1 MSAAEAVSAPDC
13 EPVLLVAVDSAAPGF
28 DRLYS
33 YSARGT
39 PAGTVRPGMRVAV
52 PFGKGNRRRIGMV
65 LKTENVSADA
75 DDGKVGGFMLK
86 PVAALLDAEPVLTDE
101 LLMLV
106 EWLHAHTFC
115 TWYDA
120 VRAVLPG
127 GMQIRLEERYLA
139 LEPPVGV
146 TLTQEED
153 NLLTMLRQAK
163 AKQEQE
169 AILSGDRRGEKKKL
183 LDALEEKG
191 CLLAVSEGRQLISDR
206 VDRLVR
212 LTAAFLA
219 DETAF
224 SATEKQLSA
233 VAVLREYGQLSVKE
247 CAYHAGVTNVVIKN
261 LVKAGIAEIVENEL
275 LRVPRDAEV
284 TVSTDDTV
292 LSPQQQ
298 AAYDAV
304 SAKIEADQPAAF
316 LLHGVT
322 GSGKTAVFEKLIAL
336 TLARGKQA
344 LLLIPEI
351 SLTPQVVQYFQS
363 RFGNR
368 VALIHSGLSL
378 SQRFDTDK
386 LIRRGEISL
395 VVGTRSAVFAPLP
408 DPGLIILDEEGE
420 RTYKSEQSPRFHA
433 AEVARARCKYH
444 NAVLLL
450 ASATPSLESR
460 YLAERGV
467 YQLLRMPERYN
478 QAPLPEVQIVDMN
491 EERMN
496 GNGSP
501 YSLALYDALRE
512 NIGRGEQSILLLNR
526 RGYHTLLQCTKCYEP
541 VYCPNCSVPMTYHK
555 ANGSLLCHYC
565 GHVQPPVTV
574 CPKCGNPQLRQMGFG
589 TQKLEESLQELL
601 PEARILRMD
610 ADTTMTRTAYETGFR
625 AFANGEYDILC
636 GTQMIGKG
644 LDFPNVTLVGVVS
657 VDKALFAG
665 DFRSYERTFSLVT
678 QVVGRGGR
686 GKSPG
691 RAILQTYMPEHYV
704 LRLAA
709 EQDYDRFYD
718 EEMAMRRTLM
728 FPPVCDLCVIGFSG
742 VWEEKVKAAADRFVA
757 IMKETLRTENLKL
770 PLRVLGPVEAGY
782 GRLNGK
788 YRRRLLLKCKDTAE
802 MRGFIRKLLADA
814 FADPAF
820 RGISVYADMNGDCGV

>member
-1 MSAAEAVSAPDC
+1 MTDQVKNGSAMP
-13 EPVLLVAVDSAAPGF
+13 LIIRVALDAAAFGY
-28 DRLYS
+28 DLLYS
-33 YSARGT
+33 YTAD
-39 PAGTVRPGMRVAV
+39 PQWAAQVAPGMRVAV
-52 PFGKGNRRRIGMV
+52 PFGRGNRRRLAMV
-65 LKTENVSADA
+65 LEVSDEPAEE
-75 DDGKVGGFMLK
+75 GVVLK
-86 PVAALLDAEPVLTDE
+86 PAAALLDQEPVLTEE

-106 EWLHAHTFC
+106 RWLHEYTFC

-127 GMQIRLEERYLA
+127 GLQLQLEERYLP

-146 TLTQEED
+146 KLTEKEH
-153 NLLTMLRQAK
+153 NLLSIMQLAK
-163 AKQEQE
+163 SQRERDALVRADGDSEKQK
-169 AILSGDRRGEKKKL
+169 I
-183 LDALEEKG
+183 LDALVQKG
-191 CLLAVSEGRQLISDR
+191 CLLAVSEGKQLIGDSTKKM
-206 VDRLVR
+206 VR
-212 LTAAFLA
+212 LSQSYLA

-224 SATEKQLSA
+224 RPTPKQAQA
-233 VAVLREYGQLSVKE
+233 VRILREHEALSVKE
-247 CAYHAGVTNVVIKN
+247 CAYFAAVGETVVQN
-261 LVKAGIAEIVENEL
+261 LVKSGIAEFYEAEL

-284 TVSTDDTV
+284 TVDPALTV
-292 LSPQQQ
+292 LSEEQQ

-304 SAKIEADQPAAF
+304 AAEILARHAAAF

-322 GSGKTAVFEKLIAL
+322 GSGKTAVFEQLISL
-336 TLARGKQA
+336 TLQQGRGV

-378 SQRFDTDK
+378 AQRLDTDK
-386 LIRRGEISL
+386 LIRRGEIQI
-395 VVGTRSAVFAPLP
+395 VIGTRSAVFAPLP
-408 DPGLIILDEEGE
+408 DVGLIILDEEGE
-420 RTYKSEQSPRFHA
+420 HSYKSEQSPRYHA
-433 AEVARARCKYH
+433 AEAAKARAKYH
-444 NAVLLL
+444 NAALVL

-467 YQLLRMPERYN
+467 YRLLKMTKRYN
-478 QAPLPEVQIVDMN
+478 QAPLPEVTIVDMN
-491 EERMN
+491 IERSE

-501 YSLALYDALRE
+501 FSIALSEALYE
-512 NIGRGEQSILLLNR
+512 NLQRGEQSILLLNR

-555 ANGSLLCHYC
+555 TNGSLLCHYC

-574 CPKCGNPQLRQMGFG
+574 CPKCGNDRLRQMGFG
-589 TQKLEESLQELL
+589 TQKLEEELQALL
-601 PEARILRMD
+601 PDAKILRMD

-625 AFANGEYDILC
+625 AFAKHEYDILC

-665 DFRSYERTFSLVT
+665 DYRSYERTFSLVT
-678 QVVGRGGR
+678 QVDGRGGR
-686 GKSPG
+686 GTRRG
-691 RAILQTYMPEHYV
+691 RAILQTHMPDHYV
-704 LRLAA
+704 LNLAA
-709 EQDYDRFYD
+709 AQDYDRFYT
-718 EEMAMRRTLM
+718 EELALRRALM

-742 VWEEKVKAAADRFVA
+742 IFEERVRIAAERFVEILA
-757 IMKETLRTENLKL
+757 DTVRQRNLRL

-788 YRRRLLLKCKDTAE
+788 YRRRVLLKCKNTAE
-802 MRGFIRKLLADA
+802 MRAFIRSLLEQAYADRA
-814 FADPAF
+814 FAN
-820 RGISVYADMNGDCGV
+820 ISLFADMNGDCGV

>member
-1 MSAAEAVSAPDC
+1 MSSAEAVSAPDC

-33 YSARGT
+33 YTARGEL
-39 PAGTVRPGMRVAV
+39 AGKVRPGMRAAV

-65 LKTENVSADA
+65 LKTENASAA
-75 DDGKVGGFMLK
+75 AEKGGFVLK

-106 EWLHAHTFC
+106 EWLHEHTFC

-146 TLTQEED
+146 TLTQEEN
-153 NLLTMLRQAK
+153 NLLTVLRQAK

-169 AILSGDRRGEKKKL
+169 ALLSRDRRGEKKKL
-183 LDALEEKG
+183 LDSLEQKG
-191 CLLAVSEGRQLISDR
+191 CLLALSEGRQLIGDKSE
-206 VDRLVR
+206 RLVR
-212 LTAAFLA
+212 LTAAFLE

-224 SATEKQLSA
+224 SATEKQLA
-233 VAVLREYGQLSVKE
+233 VVAVLRAYGQISVKE
-247 CAYHAGVTNVVIKN
+247 CAYHAGVTDVVIRN
-261 LVKAGIAEIVENEL
+261 LVKAGIAEIVESEL

-284 TVSTDDTV
+284 TVSPDETV

-298 AAYDAV
+298 AVYDAV
-304 SAKIEADQPAAF
+304 SERLDQRQAAAF

-322 GSGKTAVFEKLIAL
+322 GSGKTAVFEQLIAR
-336 TLARGKQA
+336 TLRAGRQA

-351 SLTPQVVQYFQS
+351 SLTPQVVQYFQT

-395 VVGTRSAVFAPLP
+395 VIGTRSAVFAPLP

-420 RTYKSEQSPRFHA
+420 RTYKSEQSPRYHA
-433 AEVARARCKYH
+433 AEVARARCRHH

-467 YQLLRMPERYN
+467 YQLLRMPERFN

-512 NIGRGEQSILLLNR
+512 NIERGEQSILLLNR
-526 RGYHTLLQCTKCYEP
+526 RGYHTLLQCAKCYEP
-541 VYCPNCSVPMTYHK
+541 VCCPNCSVPMTYHK
-555 ANGSLLCHYC
+555 ANNSLLCHYC
-565 GHVQPPVTV
+565 GHVQPPVQT
-574 CPKCGNPQLRQMGFG
+574 CPKCGHPQLRQMGFG
-589 TQKLEESLQELL
+589 TQKLEESLSELL
-601 PEARILRMD
+601 PQARILRMD
-610 ADTTMTRTAYETGFR
+610 ADTTMTRTAYEKGFR

-686 GKSPG
+686 GKHPG
-691 RAILQTYMPEHYV
+691 RAILQTYMPEHHV

-718 EEMAMRRTLM
+718 EEMAMRRALM

-742 VWEEKVKAAADRFVA
+742 VFEERVKAAADRFLE
-757 IMKETLRTENLKL
+757 IMVGVLKSEQIRL

-802 MRGFIRKLLADA
+802 MRVLIRRLLSDALAD
-814 FADPAF
+814 PVF
-820 RGISVYADMNGDCGV
+820 RGVSVYADMNGDCGV

>member
-1 MSAAEAVSAPDC
+1 MPLIIRVALDAAAFGYD
-13 EPVLLVAVDSAAPGF
+13 L
-28 DRLYS
+28 LYS
-33 YSARGT
+33 YTAD
-39 PAGTVRPGMRVAV
+39 PQWAAQVAPGMRVAV
-52 PFGKGNRRRIGMV
+52 PFGRGNRRRLAMV
-65 LKTENVSADA
+65 LEVSDEPAEE
-75 DDGKVGGFMLK
+75 GVVLK
-86 PVAALLDAEPVLTDE
+86 PAAALLDQEPVLTEE

-106 EWLHAHTFC
+106 RWLHEYTFC

-127 GMQIRLEERYLA
+127 GLQIQLEERYLP

-146 TLTQEED
+146 KLTEKEH
-153 NLLTMLRQAK
+153 NLLSIMQLAK
-163 AKQEQE
+163 SQRERDSLVRADGDSEKQK
-169 AILSGDRRGEKKKL
+169 I
-183 LDALEEKG
+183 LDALVQKG
-191 CLLAVSEGRQLISDR
+191 CLLAVSEGKQLIGDSTKKM
-206 VDRLVR
+206 VR
-212 LTAAFLA
+212 LSLSYLA

-224 SATEKQLSA
+224 RPTPKQAQA
-233 VAVLREYGQLSVKE
+233 VRILREHEALSVKE
-247 CAYHAGVTNVVIKN
+247 CAYFAAVGETVVQN
-261 LVKAGIAEIVENEL
+261 LVKSGIAEFYEAEL

-284 TVSTDDTV
+284 TVDPALTV
-292 LSPQQQ
+292 LSEEQQ

-304 SAKIEADQPAAF
+304 AAEILARHAAAF

-322 GSGKTAVFEKLIAL
+322 GSGKTAVFEQLISL
-336 TLARGKQA
+336 TLQQGRGV

-378 SQRFDTDK
+378 AQRLDTDK
-386 LIRRGEISL
+386 LIRRGEIQI
-395 VVGTRSAVFAPLP
+395 VIGTRSAVFAPLP
-408 DPGLIILDEEGE
+408 DVGLIILDEEGE
-420 RTYKSEQSPRFHA
+420 HSYKSEQSPRYHA
-433 AEVARARCKYH
+433 AEAAKARAKYH
-444 NAVLLL
+444 NAALVL

-467 YQLLRMPERYN
+467 YRLLKMTKRYN
-478 QAPLPEVQIVDMN
+478 QAPLPEVTIVDMN
-491 EERMN
+491 IERSE

-501 YSLALYDALRE
+501 FSIALSEALYE
-512 NIGRGEQSILLLNR
+512 NLQRGEQSILLLNR

-555 ANGSLLCHYC
+555 TNGSLLCHYC

-574 CPKCGNPQLRQMGFG
+574 CPKCGNDRLRQMGFG
-589 TQKLEESLQELL
+589 TQKLEEELQALL
-601 PEARILRMD
+601 PDAKILRMD

-625 AFANGEYDILC
+625 AFAKHEYDILC

-665 DFRSYERTFSLVT
+665 DYRSYERTFSLVT

-686 GKSPG
+686 GARRG
-691 RAILQTYMPEHYV
+691 RAILQTHMPDHYV
-704 LRLAA
+704 LNLAA
-709 EQDYDRFYD
+709 AQDYDRFYT
-718 EEMAMRRTLM
+718 EELALRRALM

-742 VWEEKVKAAADRFVA
+742 IFEERVRIAAERFVEILA
-757 IMKETLRTENLKL
+757 ETVRQRNLRL

-788 YRRRLLLKCKDTAE
+788 YRRRVLLKCKNTAE
-802 MRGFIRKLLADA
+802 MRAFIRSLLEQAYADRA
-814 FADPAF
+814 FAN
-820 RGISVYADMNGDCGV
+820 ISLFADMNGDCGV

>member
-1 MSAAEAVSAPDC
+1 MTDQVKNGSAMP
-13 EPVLLVAVDSAAPGF
+13 LIIRVALDAAAFGY
-28 DRLYS
+28 DLLYS
-33 YSARGT
+33 YTAD
-39 PAGTVRPGMRVAV
+39 PQWAAQVAPGMRVAV
-52 PFGKGNRRRIGMV
+52 PFGRGNRRRLAMV
-65 LKTENVSADA
+65 LEVSDEPAEE
-75 DDGKVGGFMLK
+75 GVVLK
-86 PVAALLDAEPVLTDE
+86 PAAALLDQEPVLTEE

-106 EWLHAHTFC
+106 RWLHEYTFC

-127 GMQIRLEERYLA
+127 GLQLQLEERYLP

-146 TLTQEED
+146 KLTEKEH
-153 NLLTMLRQAK
+153 NLLSIMQLAK
-163 AKQEQE
+163 SQRERDALVRADGDSEKQK
-169 AILSGDRRGEKKKL
+169 I
-183 LDALEEKG
+183 LDALVQKG
-191 CLLAVSEGRQLISDR
+191 CLLAVSEGKQLIGDSTKKM
-206 VDRLVR
+206 VR
-212 LTAAFLA
+212 LSQSYLA

-224 SATEKQLSA
+224 RPTPKQAQA
-233 VAVLREYGQLSVKE
+233 VRILREHEALSVKE
-247 CAYHAGVTNVVIKN
+247 CAYFAAVGETVVQN
-261 LVKAGIAEIVENEL
+261 LVKSGIAEFYEAEL

-284 TVSTDDTV
+284 TVDPALTV
-292 LSPQQQ
+292 LSEEQQ

-304 SAKIEADQPAAF
+304 AAEILARHAAAF

-322 GSGKTAVFEKLIAL
+322 GSGKTAVFEQLISL
-336 TLARGKQA
+336 TLQQGRGV

-378 SQRFDTDK
+378 AQRLDTDK
-386 LIRRGEISL
+386 LIRRGEIQI
-395 VVGTRSAVFAPLP
+395 VIGTRSAVFAPLP
-408 DPGLIILDEEGE
+408 DVGLIILDEEGE
-420 RTYKSEQSPRFHA
+420 HSYKSEQSPRYHA
-433 AEVARARCKYH
+433 AEAAKARAKYH
-444 NAVLLL
+444 NAALVL

-467 YQLLRMPERYN
+467 YRLLKMTKRYN
-478 QAPLPEVQIVDMN
+478 QAPLPEVTIVDMN
-491 EERMN
+491 IERSE

-501 YSLALYDALRE
+501 FSIALSEALYE
-512 NIGRGEQSILLLNR
+512 NLQRGEQSILLLNR

-555 ANGSLLCHYC
+555 TNGSLLCHYC

-574 CPKCGNPQLRQMGFG
+574 CPKCGNDRLRQMGFG
-589 TQKLEESLQELL
+589 TQKLEEELQALL
-601 PEARILRMD
+601 PDAKILRMD

-625 AFANGEYDILC
+625 AFAKHEYDILC

-665 DFRSYERTFSLVT
+665 DYRSYERTFSLVT

-686 GKSPG
+686 GTRRG
-691 RAILQTYMPEHYV
+691 RAILQTHMPDHYV
-704 LRLAA
+704 LNLAA
-709 EQDYDRFYD
+709 AQDYDRFYT
-718 EEMAMRRTLM
+718 EELALRRALM

-742 VWEEKVKAAADRFVA
+742 IFEERVRIAAERFVEILA
-757 IMKETLRTENLKL
+757 ETVRQRNLRL

-788 YRRRLLLKCKDTAE
+788 YRRRVLLKCKNTAE
-802 MRGFIRKLLADA
+802 MRAFIRSLLEQAYADRA
-814 FADPAF
+814 FAN
-820 RGISVYADMNGDCGV
+820 ISLFADMNGDCGV